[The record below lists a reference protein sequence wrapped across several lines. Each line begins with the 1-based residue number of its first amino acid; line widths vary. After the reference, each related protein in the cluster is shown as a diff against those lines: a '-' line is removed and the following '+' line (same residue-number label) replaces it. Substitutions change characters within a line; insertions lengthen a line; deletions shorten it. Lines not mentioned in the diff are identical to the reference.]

1 MSPTNDKSEQ
11 RPALSPPR
19 EPHKPR
25 RFRLVRL
32 EERIAPQAGGGT
44 VDTFNF
50 STKPTTGRMACPE

>member
-11 RPALSPPR
+11 RPAAEPPR

-32 EERIAPQAGGGT
+32 EERIAPSTGGGT
-44 VDTFNF
+44 AADVTR
-50 STKPTTGRMACPE
+50 PTGGYYCAVSGT